1 MGSSSP
7 KAPKPTAE
15 QEAMEKRTMLG
26 LKRERAKTERRLKAQ
41 ARSQLGAKSLLG
53 GIKPIRNLQKD
64 VVHSD
69 AISSER
75 LAYDNANIFDK
86 AKIVKKEGASRL
98 GLTEQDADKLTGRA
112 GALKKAIKKGLFS
125 L

>member
-7 KAPKPTAE
+7 EAPKPTAE

-69 AISSER
+69 AISGER
-75 LAYDNANIFDK
+75 LEYDNANIFAKARIIDK
-86 AKIVKKEGASRL
+86 QGAGRL
-98 GLTEQDADKLTGRA
+98 GLTERDADKLTGKA
-112 GALKKAIKKGLFS
+112 KVVKKAIRKGLFG

>member
-1 MGSSSP
+1 MGSSTP

-41 ARSQLGAKSLLG
+41 ARSQLGVKSLLV
-53 GIKPIRNLQKD
+53 GIKPMKNLQKD

-69 AISSER
+69 AIK
-75 LAYDNANIFDK
+75 IFK
-86 AKIVKKEGASRL
+86 TEGARKL
-98 GLTEQDADKLTGRA
+98 GLTERDANKVTGKA
-112 GALKKAIKKGLFS
+112 GKAIRKGLFGS
-125 L
+125 

>member
-26 LKRERAKTERRLKAQ
+26 LRRERAKTERTLKAQ

-75 LAYDNANIFDK
+75 LAYDKANILTK
-86 AKIVKKEGASRL
+86 QRL
-98 GLTEQDADKLTGRA
+98 
-112 GALKKAIKKGLFS
+112 LKKKAQVDLA
-125 L
+125 